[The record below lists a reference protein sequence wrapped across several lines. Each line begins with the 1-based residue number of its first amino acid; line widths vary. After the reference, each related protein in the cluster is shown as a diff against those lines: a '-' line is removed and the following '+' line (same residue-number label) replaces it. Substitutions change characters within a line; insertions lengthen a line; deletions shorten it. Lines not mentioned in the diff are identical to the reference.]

1 VAPQRYTVELIE
13 QYLPGW
19 QAYIPLVLACAFVAW
34 FVTQMYKRLGNDYF
48 KEKTAGKKPWWW
60 RASLRCVAMLT
71 GFGVAFGFEQS
82 FINAI
87 IGILAGASSSV
98 IVYFILQKL
107 EKKGIKGASSFTG
120 TFSMTLPMDF
130 DKDRLL
136 EDVEKAK
143 EEALKKK
150 EAAKESEEEKPVEEK
165 KDDET

>member
-1 VAPQRYTVELIE
+1 MELIE

-19 QAYIPLVLACAFVAW
+19 QAYIPLVLASAFVAW

-48 KEKTAGKKPWWW
+48 TAKKGGKKPWWW
-60 RASLRCVAMLT
+60 RASLRCVAMVV

-82 FINAI
+82 FVNAI
-87 IGILAGASSSV
+87 IGVLSGASSSV

-107 EKKGIKGASSFTG
+107 EKRGVKGATSFSG

-130 DKDRLL
+130 DKEKLL

-143 EEALKKK
+143 AEAIEKKK
-150 EAAKESEEEKPVEEK
+150 EAEKIEAEEKVEEPK
-165 KDDET
+165 NEN

>member
-1 VAPQRYTVELIE
+1 VELIE

-19 QAYIPLVLACAFVAW
+19 QAYIPLVLASAFVAW

-60 RASLRCVAMLT
+60 RASLRCVAMLV

-87 IGILAGASSSV
+87 VGILSGASSSV

-107 EKKGIKGASSFTG
+107 EKKGVKGASGFTG

-130 DKDRLL
+130 DKEKLL

-150 EAAKESEEEKPVEEK
+150 SEAEEKKDEPVEEK
-165 KDDET
+165 KEDGAGE